1 MMEREQ
7 TTIRLPAG
15 LKEKLQQEAQERGV
29 SWNSLVL
36 KILNAE
42 MCLMISCSI
51 SLFAERPLY
60 SAIYFNLFMISV
72 GMRNA

>member
-42 MCLMISCSI
+42 KNHQEKLHRIHAQKQRC
-51 SLFAERPLY
+51 
-60 SAIYFNLFMISV
+60 V
-72 GMRNA
+72 